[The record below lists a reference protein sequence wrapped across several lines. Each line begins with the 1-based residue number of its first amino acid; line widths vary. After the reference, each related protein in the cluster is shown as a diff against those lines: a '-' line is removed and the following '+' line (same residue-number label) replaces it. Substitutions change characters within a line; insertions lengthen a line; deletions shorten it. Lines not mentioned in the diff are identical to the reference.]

1 MTNPVVLARVAL
13 FALSFTLIGCASMK
27 DSVKARKMLEKCS
40 YELTEIQLDIIDF
53 ESTISFDNESKK
65 INVNNP
71 GKEALNLIKEIKNG
85 DFSLDLSQL
94 RFTAVIKITNPNT
107 SEVELDSLKL
117 KTYLDDAFLVD
128 VRHLEH
134 SIIAPNTS
142 VLTNVAIALPTAFPV
157 KELFQAEDMVL
168 KGKVWL
174 NLMITKN
181 NRITLPVPISVRK
194 KIPREEIN
202 SAIQEEKEKKTKEL
216 LDYISKQGS
225 NKLKKAIKS
234 KF

>member
-13 FALSFTLIGCASMK
+13 LALSLTLIGCASMK

-40 YELTEIQLDIIDF
+40 YELTEVQLDLVDF

-65 INVNNP
+65 INVNDP
-71 GKEALNLIKEIKNG
+71 GKETLSLIKEIKKGN
-85 DFSLDLSQL
+85 FSLDLSQL
-94 RFTAVIKITNPNT
+94 RFNAIIKITNPNT

-134 SIIAPNTS
+134 TVIAPNSS

-202 SAIQEEKEKKTKEL
+202 AAIQEEKDKKIKEL

-225 NKLKKAIKS
+225 NKLKKAIKN